1 MRGDIGGDITVRTDV
16 RGWRAGETLGRNSPH
31 LSAGAFSDLALLDF
45 SDEDWREENLI
56 AVTLGVVVPQSLC
69 VSAEPEFGEG
79 E

>member
-1 MRGDIGGDITVRTDV
+1 MISRYEQMFGAGG
-16 RGWRAGETLGRNSPH
+16 RAKPWGENSPH
-31 LSAGAFSDLALLDF
+31 LSVGAFSDLALLDF